1 MYTVRNIT
9 EDLYY
14 VGGDDRRL
22 ALFENIFPIP
32 QGVSYNSYLLMDE
45 KTVLIDTVDWSVAR
59 EYMSNVE
66 YVLDGRDLDYLLINH
81 MEPDHCAAIGLIL
94 SKYPNAT
101 LIASE
106 KAILFMRQF
115 GFDVDDRYIEVKE
128 GDTMNFGKHTLAFV
142 EAPMVHWPEVLMTY
156 DTKDKV
162 LFSADAFGSFI
173 ANNGRLFA
181 DEVNWDRD
189 YLDEARRY
197 YTNIVGKYG
206 TFVQKALEKA
216 GGLDIAYICPL
227 HGLVWRKDIGYLLDK
242 YTHWATYEPEEEGV
256 LIAYASMYGNTEYAA
271 QTLANKLCQAGITN
285 ISLRDVSS
293 TDVSILIADTF
304 KYSNLVLA
312 SVTYNLNIYPKMKD
326 FLNDMAALNVQ
337 NRGVSIIGN
346 GTWAPQ
352 AAEKMEKFLD
362 EEMRLMDVLPEGL
375 DIVSSLKPSKE
386 ADVDAIVEGIKDNMK
401 KRREEK
407 AKAKSQKSGAK
418 KK

>member
-1 MYTVRNIT
+1 MYTVRKVT

-32 QGVSYNSYLLMDE
+32 EGVSYNSYLLMDE
-45 KTVLIDTVDWSVAR
+45 KTVLVDAVDWAITR
-59 EYMSNVE
+59 EYIINVSR
-66 YVLDGRDLDYLLINH
+66 VLDGRDLDYMIVNH
-81 MEPDHCAAIGLIL
+81 MEPDHCSSIELML
-94 SKYPNAT
+94 ERYPN
-101 LIASE
+101 LKIISSE
-106 KAILFMRQF
+106 KGVMFMRQF
-115 GFDVDDRYIEVKE
+115 GYHVDDRYIEVKE

-156 DTKDKV
+156 DTTNGV

-181 DEVNWDRD
+181 DEVDWDRD

-216 GGLDIAYICPL
+216 GTLDIKYICPL
-227 HGLVWRKDIGYLLDK
+227 HGLVWRDNFGYILDK
-242 YTHWATYEPEEEGV
+242 YTHWSTYEPENEGV
-256 LIAYASMYGNTEYAA
+256 LIVYASMYGNTEYAA
-271 QTLANKLCQAGITN
+271 QALASKLCEAGITD

-293 TDVSILIADTF
+293 THVSTLIAEAF
-304 KYSNLVLA
+304 KYTNIVLA
-312 SVTYNLNIYPKMKD
+312 SVTYNLGVYPPMQNFIEDMK
-326 FLNDMAALNVQ
+326 ALNVQ
-337 NRGVSIIGN
+337 NRAVSIIGN
-346 GTWAPQ
+346 GSWAPQ
-352 AAEKMEKFLD
+352 AAEKMEKYLD
-362 EEMRLMDVLPEGL
+362 EEMRLMDVLPEQL
-375 DIVSSLKPSKE
+375 EIVSSLKRMKE
-386 ADVDAIVEGIKDNMK
+386 PDMDAIVEGIQESMK

-407 AKAKSQKSGAK
+407 EKSASQNKGK